1 MQLCPA
7 QSKEFFHS
15 KDLRRLEIFRQKALL
30 RCPSPLYSPIYI
42 LQRKSRMLKST
53 MKSTV
58 TSSQARIQVR
68 MISVLVVRERLAILI
83 ARHLAHPTGIFWIDT
98 LPATDM
104 TDMMKT
110 VCSWRWLERLRLL
123 VVRER
128 KDSLRS
134 IRTKG
139 LAIWMARHLT
149 HLAAVM

>member
-1 MQLCPA
+1 
-7 QSKEFFHS
+7 
-15 KDLRRLEIFRQKALL
+15 
-30 RCPSPLYSPIYI
+30 
-42 LQRKSRMLKST
+42 MLKST

-68 MISVLVVRERLAILI
+68 MISVLVVRERKARSIRTKGLAILI
-83 ARHLAHPTGIFWIDT
+83 ARHLAHPTGICWIDT